1 MDQATSS
8 TVDLGNNVFAYV
20 KTWGGKV
27 KIHIRT
33 YGPSRFSSTTDRLVP
48 TKRGVALDGKQFQK
62 LLQCQ
67 KRLSIEHY
75 EQTKKLEAI
84 TNHEKAED
92 DNREGRKEEEEDDA
106 SLIYDSQ
113 PPEDFTSAQKRKRYG
128 LTRN

>member
-1 MDQATSS
+1 MHILLCNACKMH
-8 TVDLGNNVFAYV
+8 V

-84 TNHEKAED
+84 A
-92 DNREGRKEEEEDDA
+92 G
-106 SLIYDSQ
+106 IYAVNG
-113 PPEDFTSAQKRKRYG
+113 PR
-128 LTRN
+128 LL